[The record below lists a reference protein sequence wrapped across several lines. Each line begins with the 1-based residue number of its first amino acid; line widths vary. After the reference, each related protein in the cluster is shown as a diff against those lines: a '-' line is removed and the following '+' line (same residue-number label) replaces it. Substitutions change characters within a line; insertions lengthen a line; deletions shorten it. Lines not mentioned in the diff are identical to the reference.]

1 MLFVF
6 EVVYIIGFIGSVFNS
21 FMVLFIIGFSL
32 EKEIDDVIDEII
44 SLEFSYNDEMFS
56 YLFGGIIGL

>member
-1 MLFVF
+1 
-6 EVVYIIGFIGSVFNS
+6 
-21 FMVLFIIGFSL
+21 MVLFIIGFSL